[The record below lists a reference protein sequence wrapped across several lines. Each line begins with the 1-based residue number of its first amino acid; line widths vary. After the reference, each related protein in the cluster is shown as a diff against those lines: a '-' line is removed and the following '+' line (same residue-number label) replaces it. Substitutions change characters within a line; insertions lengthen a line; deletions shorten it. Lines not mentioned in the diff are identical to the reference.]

1 MNFYSRYRFI
11 FLPVLLLLA
20 IWFVY
25 WIEIRYHLNFNN
37 FGILPRNFDGLIGIL
52 TSGFIHSGINHLYSN
67 SFPIVILSAA
77 LAFFY
82 KQKHLAVLLLGYLCC
97 GILTWLIGRESYH
110 IGASGLIYF
119 LASFLFFN
127 GIKSK
132 SYRLIALALTVVFV
146 YGSLV
151 WGTFPKYKTG
161 ISWEGHLS
169 GFIIGFIISYFIK
182 PEVVKVELQKPKQVE
197 ETAFEIEFMQQF
209 DEHGNFN
216 PIDSTENNHT
226 STTLFDASTDI
237 EWHFDDSTTNSPS
250 NNLN

>member
-11 FLPVLLLLA
+11 FLPLILLLI
-20 IWFVY
+20 IWLVY
-25 WIEIRYHLNFNN
+25 WVEIRYHLNFNN
-37 FGILPRNFDGLIGIL
+37 FGVFPRTFEGLVGIL

-67 SFPIVILSAA
+67 SLPVVILSAA

-82 KQKHLAVLLLGYLCC
+82 KQKHLSVLLLGYFFSGL
-97 GILTWLIGRESYH
+97 LTWLIGRESYH

-132 SYRLIALALTVVFV
+132 SYRLTALALSVVFV

-151 WGTFPKYKTG
+151 WGTLPSYKEG

-169 GFIIGFIISYFIK
+169 GFIIGFLISYFVK
-182 PEVVKVELQKPKQVE
+182 PEVAKVELHKPKKE
-197 ETAFEIEFMQQF
+197 DETSFEIEFMQQF
-209 DEHGNFN
+209 DEFGNFN
-216 PIDSTENNHT
+216 PIDTAENESI
-226 STTLFDASTDI
+226 STTLGTSTEID
-237 EWHFDDSTTNSPS
+237 WHFDESSKNSA
-250 NNLN
+250 NDEIN

>member
-11 FLPVLLLLA
+11 FLPLILLLI
-20 IWFVY
+20 IWLVY
-25 WIEIRYHLNFNN
+25 WVEIRYHLNFNN
-37 FGILPRNFDGLIGIL
+37 FGVFPRTFEGLVGIL

-67 SFPIVILSAA
+67 SLPVVILSAA

-82 KQKHLAVLLLGYLCC
+82 KQKHLSVLLLGYFFSGL
-97 GILTWLIGRESYH
+97 LTWLIGRESYH

-132 SYRLIALALTVVFV
+132 SYRLTALALSVVFV

-151 WGTFPKYKTG
+151 WGTLPSYKEG

-169 GFIIGFIISYFIK
+169 GFIIGFLISYFVK

-197 ETAFEIEFMQQF
+197 ETTFEIEFMQQF
-209 DEHGNFN
+209 DEQGNFN
-216 PIDSTENNHT
+216 PIDAAENESITTTLETSTEIDWY
-226 STTLFDASTDI
+226 FDESSKNSA
-237 EWHFDDSTTNSPS
+237 DDEVN
-250 NNLN
+250 